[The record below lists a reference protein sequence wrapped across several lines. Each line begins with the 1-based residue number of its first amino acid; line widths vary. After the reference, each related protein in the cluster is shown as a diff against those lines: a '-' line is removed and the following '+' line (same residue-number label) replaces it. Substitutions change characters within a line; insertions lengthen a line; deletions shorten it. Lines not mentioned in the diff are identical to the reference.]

1 MGKGVALGVILG
13 QFLVLASLA
22 HVAGLRLWLDHHM
35 DGSLCVVSMQLC
47 HGVAGDLLHRE
58 VLL

>member
-1 MGKGVALGVILG
+1 MGKRVALGVILG

-47 HGVAGDLLHRE
+47 HGVAGDLLH
-58 VLL
+58 